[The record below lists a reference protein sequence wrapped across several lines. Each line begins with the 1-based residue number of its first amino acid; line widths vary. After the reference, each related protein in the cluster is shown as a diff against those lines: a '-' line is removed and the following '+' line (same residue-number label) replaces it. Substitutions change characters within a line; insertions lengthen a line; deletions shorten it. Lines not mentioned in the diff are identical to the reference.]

1 MPVGWLWNLHKKVVG
16 SIRGRRSR
24 SRPRSQQVSAR
35 YSSAELCALES
46 RTYLAGFTPGN
57 LVISVV
63 GTGGTLDASA
73 TMVSLRE
80 YGLDH
85 LDAPTMATLVNT
97 VMAPSS
103 NVGNNSG
110 NLTNA
115 GNAPTEGTLNLAVD
129 GSQLNFMGYDAPS
142 GLAAVSGTTAA
153 GNNRVIGTADAS
165 GMVAVGPRLTDAF
178 STGNA
183 RTAISVDGS
192 AYWAGGANG
201 VRYVGTN
208 AAVQTTSTAVITA
221 TPPNT
226 RFVTIATDRLERQFL
241 ISNSIASVF
250 AWQSPNS
257 LPKLAVA
264 PQTVALPT
272 LGSDLGEIVVLDRS
286 PTSGATGL
294 GGLDT
299 IYITNGQSS
308 ATGTISKFEWSGTA
322 WQARG
327 SRSYSNGL
335 NGLTARVTAAGDVQ
349 LFATTRLN
357 TGNNQLVTLKDTSTF
372 GSSLPLTATYSVLAT
387 AGVGYGFRGVAFTPD
402 ELTTPF
408 SLTETSALANA
419 GGAAVNLVESVTLQD
434 GSSFKGGVLSVTGG
448 ASGDTFSIASLSG
461 QITTVGNEV
470 FYAGSL
476 IGTFSGG
483 IDATPLTV
491 TFNPRHSTN
500 DVSSAAVQQLIKQIQ
515 YGTTSSATSRTVTVT
530 VTEAANHK
538 NQSLSFSDS
547 VSMAINHPPTEIAF
561 QNATTGIN
569 ENTSTT
575 DGLKVAEIVVT
586 DDGVGTNTLTLSGAD
601 AENFEIVG
609 TDLRI
614 RSGTALDFE
623 TKNMYSVTV
632 EVEDTAFNVTP
643 RVSQDFTLSVI
654 DLAEDTTPPTA
665 EWNVLPAT
673 RTSAVGTVTIHFSE
687 PVTGVDLTDFQ
698 LTRNGSTV
706 SLAGLA
712 VTQVTP
718 TQYTLDLS
726 SVTAAG
732 GDYTLCLVATE
743 SGIVD
748 NASVPLAANA
758 TTSWKNLQISSFAVQ
773 NGEFQRSF
781 VNQLDV
787 SIAGLSDVSSLL
799 NSGRIQ
805 LTRYDLNG
813 ANGVITGLG
822 TVTAAGNSLRFHF
835 GPHGVGGN
843 RTNTAFDGYYQLQL
857 DLDGNGT
864 FESARSFYRLLG
876 DFNGDRQVNTLDVN
890 LVSAAMAQPYNSIYD
905 IDGNGVINANDRSK
919 VTISAKANRKLLG
932 SLVVS
937 G

>member
-1 MPVGWLWNLHKKVVG
+1 MLAAWLRNLHKKVVG
-16 SIRGRRSR
+16 SVSGRRSR
-24 SRPRSQQVSAR
+24 LVPRKRQVSTR
-35 YSSAELCALES
+35 CSSAELCVLES

-57 LVISVV
+57 LVVSVI
-63 GTGGTLDASA
+63 GTGSTLGASA
-73 TMVSLRE
+73 TSVSLRE
-80 YGLDH
+80 YGFNH
-85 LDAPTMATLVNT
+85 PDAPTMATLVNT
-97 VMAPSS
+97 VIAPSS

-110 NLTNA
+110 NLTNS
-115 GNAPTEGTLNLAVD
+115 GNAPSEGTLNLAVD
-129 GSQLNFMGYDAPS
+129 GSQLNFMGYDAPA

-192 AYWAGGANG
+192 AYWTGGANG

-208 AAVQTTSTAVITA
+208 EAIQTTSTILLTA
-221 TPPNT
+221 SPPNI
-226 RFVTIATDRLERQFL
+226 RFVSIATDRLQRTFL
-241 ISNSIASVF
+241 IANSIASVF
-250 AWQSPNS
+250 AWPNPT
-257 LPKLAVA
+257 LPKTATTAQSLL
-264 PQTVALPT
+264 LPT
-272 LGSDLGEIVVLDRS
+272 LGSDLGEIVMLDRS
-286 PTSGATGL
+286 PTLGATGL

-299 IYITNGQSS
+299 IYVTNGQSS
-308 ATGTISKFEWSGTA
+308 MSGSIAKFEWSGTA
-322 WQARG
+322 WQSRG

-335 NGLTARVTAAGDVQ
+335 NGLTARITATGDVQ

-357 TGNNQLVTLKDTSTF
+357 TGNNQLVTLKDTSAF
-372 GSSLPLTATYSVLAT
+372 GSSLPISATYSVLAT

-419 GGAAVNLVESVTLQD
+419 DGGAVNLVESVALED
-434 GSSFKGGVLSVTGG
+434 GSSFKGGMLSVTGG
-448 ASGDTFSIASLSG
+448 ESGDTFSIANLSG
-461 QITTVGNEV
+461 QITSVGSDV
-470 FYAGSL
+470 FYDGSL
-476 IGTFSGG
+476 IGTVSGG

-530 VTEAANHK
+530 VTQAANHK

-547 VSMAINHPPTEIAF
+547 VSMAINQPPTEIAF
-561 QNATTGIN
+561 QSTTTGIN

-575 DGLKVAEIVVT
+575 DGFKVAEIVVT
-586 DDGVGTNTLTLSGAD
+586 DDGVGTNVLTLSGAD

-614 RSGTALDFE
+614 RSGTVLDFE
-623 TKNMYSVTV
+623 AKNNYSVTV

-665 EWNVLPAT
+665 EWDVLPAT

-698 LTRNGSTV
+698 LTRNGAAV
-706 SLAGLA
+706 SLAGLV

-718 TQYTLDLS
+718 MQYTVDLS

-732 GDYTLCLVATE
+732 GDYALSLVATE
-743 SGIVD
+743 SDIV
-748 NASVPLAANA
+748 NTVNTPLATNA
-758 TTSWKNLQISSFAVQ
+758 TTSWKNLQISSFVVQ
-773 NGEFQRSF
+773 NGETQRSF

-787 SIAGLSDVSSLL
+787 SVAGLSDVSRLL
-799 NSGRIQ
+799 SSGRIQ

-813 ANGVITGLG
+813 ANGLITGLG

-835 GPHGVGGN
+835 GPQGVGGN

-919 VTISAKANRKLLG
+919 VTISAKAKRKLLG